1 MSVKYYNYPADRDIQ
16 LSPHFK
22 MGEFVDPS
30 DYTSAPFP
38 STVPI
43 DSDLIDILE
52 QVREHFGCTSCNINS
67 GYRTPAADKAV
78 SGSGSG
84 PHTYGYAAD
93 AYFYK
98 DGQPIPSRLIACYLQ
113 DIGARGVGYCCGG
126 NSNGTHIDTKARKW
140 HGDESKRDSSGNY
153 AIVSDYYTYTGTTKA
168 EVYGGSEAP
177 SAPTAD
183 TSRIKTVQD
192 WLGVEVD
199 GIYGAQTKAA
209 LVKELQAVLNDQY
222 GANLAVDG
230 IFGNQTASAVR
241 NVSKGDTGDL
251 VAVLQGFLICK
262 GYSTG
267 GLDGDFGAQTDKA
280 VRAFQ
285 SDNGLYADGIAG
297 KATFAALAA

>member
-1 MSVKYYNYPADRDIQ
+1 MSVNYYNYPADKDIQ
-16 LSPHFK
+16 LSAHFK

-43 DSDLIDILE
+43 DSDLIKLLE
-52 QVREHFGCTSCNINS
+52 QVREHFGCTSCEIKS
-67 GYRTPAADKAV
+67 GYRTPVADKAV
-78 SGSGSG
+78 AGIRGGSG
-84 PHTYGYAAD
+84 PHTYGMAAD

-98 DGQPIPSRLIACYLQ
+98 NGQPVESRLIACYLQ
-113 DIGARGVGYCCGG
+113 DIDVRGIGYCCGG
-126 NSNGTHIDTKARKW
+126 NYYGTHIDTLSRVW
-140 HGDESKRDSSGNY
+140 HGDERDYSVT
-153 AIVSDYYTYTGTTKA
+153 VSDYYVYTGTAKA
-168 EVYGGSEAP
+168 EVYGESSGS
-177 SAPTAD
+177 SAPAD
-183 TSRIKTVQD
+183 NTDGVKTVQD

-199 GIYGAQTKAA
+199 GIYGNQTKTA
-209 LVKELQAVLNDQY
+209 LIKELQTVLNDQH

-230 IFGNQTASAVR
+230 IYGNQTASAIQ
-241 NVSKGDTGDL
+241 NLKKGDAGDL

-285 SDNGLYADGIAG
+285 SDNSLYVDGIAG
-297 KATFAALAA
+297 KATFGALSG

>member
-1 MSVKYYNYPADRDIQ
+1 MSVKKYNYPSDRNIK

-67 GYRTPAADKAV
+67 GYRTPAADQAV
-78 SGSGSG
+78 GGSGSG
-84 PHTYGYAAD
+84 PHTYGCAAD

-98 DGQPIPSRLIACYLQ
+98 NGQPVKSRLIACYLQ
-113 DIGARGVGYCCGG
+113 DIGARGIGYFCGG
-126 NSNGTHIDTKARKW
+126 NYYGTHIDTLSRIW
-140 HGDESKRDSSGNY
+140 HGDERNY
-153 AIVSDYYTYTGTTKA
+153 SIIVDDYYSYTGTTRA
-168 EVYGGSEAP
+168 EVYGSSGCS
-177 SAPTAD
+177 SAPANSTD
-183 TSRIKTVQD
+183 DVKTVQD
-192 WLGVEVD
+192 WLGVTVD
-199 GIYGAQTKAA
+199 GVYGKQTKAA
-209 LVKELQAVLNDQY
+209 LVKELQTVLNDQH

-230 IFGNQTASAVR
+230 IFGNQTASAVC

-267 GLDGDFGAQTDKA
+267 DLDGDFGIKTDKA
-280 VRAFQ
+280 LRAFQ
-285 SDNGLYADGIAG
+285 SDNGLFVDGIAG
-297 KATFAALAA
+297 KATFAALAV

>member
-1 MSVKYYNYPADRDIQ
+1 MSVKYYNYPADKDVQ

-43 DSDLIDILE
+43 DSGLIDILE

-78 SGSGSG
+78 GGSGSG
-84 PHTYGYAAD
+84 PHTYGCAAD

-98 DGQPIPSRLIACYLQ
+98 NGQPVESRLIACYLQ
-113 DIGARGVGYCCGG
+113 DIGAHGIGYCCGG
-126 NSNGTHIDTKARKW
+126 NFYGTHIDTLSRVW
-140 HGDESKRDSSGNY
+140 HGDERDY
-153 AIVSDYYTYTGTTKA
+153 RVTVSDYYSYTGTFKA
-168 EVYGGSEAP
+168 EVYGGS
-177 SAPTAD
+177 SASTD
-183 TSRIKTVQD
+183 STDGVKTVQD

-199 GIYGAQTKAA
+199 GICGAQTKAA

-230 IFGNQTASAVR
+230 IFGNKTASAIL
-241 NVSKGDTGDL
+241 NIKKGSQGNY
-251 VAVLQGFLICK
+251 VKVLQGFLICK
-262 GYSTG
+262 GYNTG
-267 GLDGDFGAQTDKA
+267 GLDGDFGNQTDAA
-280 VRAFQ
+280 VCAFQ
-285 SDNGLYADGIAG
+285 SDNGLYVDGVAG

>member
-1 MSVKYYNYPADRDIQ
+1 MSVIYYSYLNDKNKK
-16 LSPHFK
+16 LSKHFVV
-22 MGEFVDPS
+22 GEFVDPS

-52 QVREHFGCTSCNINS
+52 QVREHFGCTFCDIKS

-78 SGSGSG
+78 GGSGSG
-84 PHTYGYAAD
+84 PHTYGCAAD

-98 DGQPIPSRLIACYLQ
+98 NGQPVESRLIACYLQ
-113 DIGARGVGYCCGG
+113 DIGAHGIGYCCGG
-126 NSNGTHIDTKARKW
+126 NFYGTHIDTLNRVW
-140 HGDESKRDSSGNY
+140 HGDERDYNVT
-153 AIVSDYYTYTGTTKA
+153 VSDYYAYTGTTES
-168 EVYGGSEAP
+168 EVYGGSEAS

-183 TSRIKTVQD
+183 TSGIKTVQD

-209 LVKELQAVLNDQY
+209 LVKELQTVLNDQH

-285 SDNGLYADGIAG
+285 SDKGLAADGIAG
-297 KATFAALAA
+297 KATFAALAV

>member
-1 MSVKYYNYPADRDIQ
+1 MSVKYYNYPADKDVQ
-16 LSPHFK
+16 LSAHFK

-52 QVREHFGCTSCNINS
+52 QVREHFGCTFCNINS

-78 SGSGSG
+78 GGSGSG
-84 PHTYGYAAD
+84 PHTYGCAAD

-98 DGQPIPSRLIACYLQ
+98 NGQPVESRLIACYLQ
-113 DIGARGVGYCCGG
+113 DTGAHGIGYCCGG
-126 NSNGTHIDTKARKW
+126 NFYGTHIDTLSRVW
-140 HGDESKRDSSGNY
+140 HGDEQDYSVT
-153 AIVSDYYTYTGTTKA
+153 VSDYYSYTGTFKA
-168 EVYGGSEAP
+168 EVYGGS
-177 SAPTAD
+177 SAPAD
-183 TSRIKTVQD
+183 STDGVKTVQD

-230 IFGNQTASAVR
+230 IFGNKTASALP
-241 NVSKGDTGDL
+241 NLCKGSAGDL
-251 VAVLQGFLICK
+251 TKVLQGLLICH
-262 GYSTG
+262 GYGTG
-267 GLDGDFGAQTDKA
+267 GLDGDFGIQTDKA

-297 KATFAALAA
+297 KATFAALAV